1 MFSHVAGSIDF
12 IKPRALHLLHAT
24 LSRTLTGHPRLP
36 IAMGIRWL
44 AAPSST
50 LTSGVTLGHDSTLD
64 HTTAS
69 WSVPARKSRW
79 TTTALTLLTLLL
91 FVSITT
97 SCGGGASLTGGGE
110 PLSIIAHEALELEI
124 YSVETYLSQDL
135 PDELRED
142 FTAVQEDL
150 ARLGVDFENV
160 DQFVRVIL
168 SCCSY
173 RKVDSAPGPR
183 VYVLDGPVDLDAVRD
198 SLEDEGFGSRMS
210 GDIEAWEKRALAQ
223 EFRGHDNF
231 AAAFLTEE
239 GYVVMGAI
247 DGIREV
253 LFELDRASEDDETS
267 AMEQVITRLGTGWK
281 TTGRL
286 DAQTSNTLNTHCAQ
300 SVRHRQ
306 RCSATAHF
314 TDYSGSSLRTEIVAL
329 YSSAE
334 DAQSESERLESNFEE
349 SGEYYPIDIEVV
361 DLKVEGE
368 FVDATIE
375 HDIPLRRFLM
385 YIY

>member
-1 MFSHVAGSIDF
+1 MSLQVLWHLDYAKYRV
-12 IKPRALHLLHAT
+12 PRAPVTT
-24 LSRTLTGHPRLP
+24 LSRIISVRQILSVSVGDL
-36 IAMGIRWL
+36 GL

-97 SCGGGASLTGGGE
+97 SCGGGGSLTGGGD
-110 PLSIIAHEALELEI
+110 PLSIVAPESFELEI
-124 YSVETYLSQDL
+124 YSVETYLAQDL
-135 PDELRED
+135 PDELRDD
-142 FTAVQEDL
+142 FASVQEDFS
-150 ARLGVDFENV
+150 RLGVDFETV

-173 RKVDSAPGPR
+173 RKVDSSPGPR
-183 VYVLDGPVDLDAVRD
+183 VYVLDGPIDLGAVRGK
-198 SLEDEGFGSRMS
+198 LEDEGFQSHEY

-231 AAAFLTEE
+231 SAAFLTEE

-247 DGIREV
+247 DGVREV

-286 DAQTSNTLNTHCAQ
+286 DAQTSSTLNTHCAQ
-300 SVRHRQ
+300 SVQHKR
-306 RCSATAHF
+306 RCSATAHY
-314 TDYSGSSLRTEIVAL
+314 TAYSGSSLRTEIVAL
-329 YSSAE
+329 YESAE
-334 DAQSESERLESNFEE
+334 DAQSESEKLESNVED
-349 SGEYYPIDIEVV
+349 SGEYYPVDIEVV
-361 DLKVEGE
+361 DVTVEGN

-375 HDIPLRRFLM
+375 HDSPLRRFLM
-385 YIY
+385 YIH